1 MDINELREIFE
12 ESAKIEAM
20 AQQIRDRFER
30 HDNDVQDRRHESEEL
45 FKPVIGAQE
54 DVKKTINEKQ
64 DKVIEQMDKNQK
76 ELIQSLDVLSDIMS
90 KQGSTAGVER
100 WVSDLPSRFESIE
113 EEGGDDKSIFSND
126 EKEVIK
132 KFNFDPTLKNIP
144 AERDIRSKIS
154 STNGKMRN
162 KNQVVSR
169 IAEKERDVLK
179 KYLVAV
185 KTAKQKNGGEEHT
198 GSGIRRYNQSKRN
211 AYKVSHDGMYS
222 GLFINK
228 PKLLNEMVIEA
239 HRGGQIVYEKK
250 GDKSL
255 VDLLTKRFNPKK
267 RYSSKAIQIF
277 NDLNMLSYI
286 PKHNSSGKVN
296 LIGGMIYYTKPKELM
311 DRLRLLTGSRRAG
324 NTSIQIRNEVWEI
337 IDKLLSLG
345 IITKTKHD
353 TYVKNHLV

>member
-1 MDINELREIFE
+1 MDINELREIFK
-12 ESAKIEAM
+12 ESAKNEAM
-20 AQQIRDRFER
+20 AQQIRDKFER
-30 HDNDVQDRRHESEEL
+30 HDNNVQERQYETREY
-45 FKPVIGAQE
+45 FQPVITAQE

-64 DKVIEQMDKNQK
+64 DKVIEQLDKNQT
-76 ELIQSLDVLSDIMS
+76 ELIQSVDVLSDIMS

-100 WVSDLPSRFESIE
+100 WVSDLPSRFEPIE

-132 KFNFDPTLKNIP
+132 KYNFDPTLKNIP
-144 AERDIRSKIS
+144 AERDVRSKIS

-162 KNQVVSR
+162 KDQVISR

-198 GSGIRRYNQSKRN
+198 GSGIRRYNQTKRN
-211 AYKVSHDGMYS
+211 AYKVSQDDMYG

-228 PKLLNEMVIEA
+228 PRLLNEMVIEA
-239 HRGGQIVYEKK
+239 HRGGQIVYENK

-277 NDLNMLSYI
+277 NDLNMLSGI
-286 PKHNSSGKVN
+286 QKHKSSAKVN
-296 LIGGMIYYTKPKELM
+296 LTGGMIYYTKPKELT

-324 NTSIQIRNEVWEI
+324 NTNFQLRNEVWEI

-345 IITKTKHD
+345 FMTKTEHD
-353 TYVKNHLV
+353 AYVKKYLV